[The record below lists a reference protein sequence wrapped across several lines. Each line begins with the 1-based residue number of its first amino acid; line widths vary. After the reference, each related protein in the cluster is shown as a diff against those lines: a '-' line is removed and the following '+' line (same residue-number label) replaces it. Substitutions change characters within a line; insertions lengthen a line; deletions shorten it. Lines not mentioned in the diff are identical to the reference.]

1 MAGADHL
8 ARRLATGDAVLMAL
22 GLMIGLDVSAALG
35 PAARAADTGLLIGT
49 ALLVGDLAQR
59 THRKV
64 VASGRTAE

>member
-1 MAGADHL
+1 
-8 ARRLATGDAVLMAL
+8 MAL

-35 PAARAADTGLLIGT
+35 PAARAAGTGLLIGT